1 MYMNNLL
8 LSDKKMMNCVSSLF
22 VALCALGLSSYW
34 MLQATDQRPLAVTVH
49 VMLII
54 ATFALVAFTAAKN
67 QQQRNEQLKQKT
79 QAQNILYDIAVSINS
94 CRDLK
99 ELLNHFCD
107 AIYKAVHANNVSV
120 WLITEQNWLEYI
132 TSTGINPEVV
142 TDQKRI
148 KINDELSQTLINNK
162 ILHSNKHVTQLAE
175 VLQCDISEDD
185 KSYYVPLH
193 YKQNTVG
200 LIRIKISEPP
210 FDNTE
215 DFESLLITLGN
226 HLSIA
231 IEKSRADQDTRRE
244 LIMQE
249 RSLIANELHDSL
261 AQTLASLRFQ
271 VRVLDE
277 TLQPMSEFSSIRG
290 IEQVENSLDEAYSD
304 LRELIAHCRTPI
316 NKQGIIPAVEKLI
329 SRLRNESNMHVLL
342 QKEWQYSDLP
352 PNMEMHLFRII
363 QEAINNIR
371 KHSEANNV
379 RIMLRCD
386 EHGRHHILIEN
397 DGIGFETPTS
407 SDHPGEHLGLTIMR
421 ERIAHLNGE
430 LRIESE
436 PDEGT
441 RIELEFTYN
450 NELDDD
456 PLQRLSG
463 ISR

>member
-1 MYMNNLL
+1 MT
-8 LSDKKMMNCVSSLF
+8 CVSTLF
-22 VALCALGLSSYW
+22 VALTALGFSSYW
-34 MLQATDQRPLAVTVH
+34 ILHAGEYKTLAVSIH
-49 VMLII
+49 IFLIFC
-54 ATFALVAFTAAKN
+54 TFALVTFIATRNHKLRN
-67 QQQRNEQLKQKT
+67 KQLQQKDH
-79 QAQNILYDIAVSINS
+79 AQNILYSMVVSINS

-99 ELLNHFCD
+99 ELLNRFCD
-107 AIYKAVHANNVSV
+107 DIYNALSANNVSV

-132 TSTGINPEVV
+132 VSTGINPEVV
-142 TDQKRI
+142 TEQKRI
-148 KINDELSQTLINNK
+148 KIDDDLSTTLTNNK
-162 ILHSNKHVTQLAE
+162 ILLSNRHVTQLAE
-175 VLQCDISEDD
+175 VLQCNVSEDNE
-185 KSYYVPLH
+185 SYYIPLH
-193 YKQNTVG
+193 HGKNTVG
-200 LIRIKISEPP
+200 LIRIKISDIP
-210 FDNTE
+210 FNDTK
-215 DFESLLITLGN
+215 DFEYLLITLGR

-231 IEKSRADQDTRRE
+231 IEKSRADQDSRRL

-277 TLQPMSEFSSIRG
+277 TLQPMSEFQSIRG

-316 NKQGIIPAVEKLI
+316 NKQGIVPAIEKLV
-329 SRLRNESNMHVLL
+329 SRLRKESGMHVLL

-352 PNMEMHLFRII
+352 PNKEMHLFRII

-386 EHGRHHILIEN
+386 ENGHHHILIEN
-397 DGIGFETPTS
+397 DGRGFETPKS
-407 SDHPGEHLGLTIMR
+407 SDHPGKHLGLTIMR
-421 ERIAHLNGE
+421 ERAAHLSGE

-450 NELDDD
+450 NESDDD

>member
-1 MYMNNLL
+1 MKVAHMLVY
-8 LSDKKMMNCVSSLF
+8 DKRIMSCVNTLF
-22 VALCALGLSSYW
+22 VSLCALAVSSYW
-34 MLQATDQRPLAVTVH
+34 IINADQDKSLAIGVHILLIFTTFIIVAITANRNQKDRNDQLQ
-49 VMLII
+49 
-54 ATFALVAFTAAKN
+54 
-67 QQQRNEQLKQKT
+67 QKT
-79 QAQNILYDIAVSINS
+79 QAQNILYDMVVSINS

-99 ELLNHFCD
+99 ELLNRFCD
-107 AIYKAVHANNVSV
+107 EIYQALDANNVSV
-120 WLITEQNWLEYI
+120 WLITQQNWLEYI
-132 TSTGINPEVV
+132 ASTGINPDVV
-142 TDQKRI
+142 TEQKRI
-148 KINDELSQTLINNK
+148 KIDTELSNTLTHNK
-162 ILHSNKHVTQLAE
+162 ILHSNAHVTQLAE
-175 VLQCDISEDD
+175 VLQCDVSDDD

-193 YKQNTVG
+193 HGDVTVG
-200 LIRIKISEPP
+200 LIRIKTSKIP
-210 FDNTE
+210 FNNIT
-215 DFESLLITLGN
+215 DFEELLITLGK
-226 HLSIA
+226 HLSMA
-231 IEKSRADQDTRRE
+231 IEKSRADQDSRR
-244 LIMQE
+244 LVIMQE

-277 TLQPMSEFSSIRG
+277 TLQPMSEFQSIRG

-316 NKQGIIPAVEKLI
+316 NKQGIIPAVEKLV
-329 SRLRNESNMHVLL
+329 SRLRKDSGMHVLL
-342 QKEWQYSDLP
+342 QKEWEYSDLP
-352 PNMEMHLFRII
+352 PNIEMHLFRII

-386 EHGRHHILIEN
+386 ENDHHHILIEN
-397 DGIGFETPTS
+397 DGVGFETPNS
-407 SDHPGEHLGLTIMR
+407 SEHPGQHLGLTIMQ
-421 ERIAHLNGE
+421 ERAAHLNGE

-450 NELDDD
+450 NESDND